1 MKLFSCTIILSLLC
15 MFASFAKQ
23 MPPDNPPYK
32 NAGLPVETRVADLL
46 TRMTLE
52 EKIDLLG
59 GTGFATMPNER
70 LGIPEL
76 RMTDGPLG
84 VRWDKATA
92 FPSGIALGATWDAE
106 LVFQVGKSIAR
117 EVKAKGRHVILGPCV
132 NIARIPQGGRNF
144 ESFGED
150 PFLTSFITIPYIKG
164 VQSENVVATVK
175 HFACNNQE
183 FQRDFVDVKLDD
195 RSLNEIYLPAFK
207 AAVEDADV
215 LAFMCSY
222 NRVNGYYASESDPLL
237 IEKLK
242 KEWGFNYLVM
252 SDWGAV
258 HSSIP
263 VAKGGLDL
271 EMPDG
276 KYLNRK
282 TLLDAVKS
290 GTVAEDAINDKVKR
304 ILRVIFKIGLFE
316 NPGNAEPALL
326 GTKGNRTAA
335 FEAGRAGIVL
345 LQNKDNILPLDVKH
359 LNSVAIIGPG
369 AAKLRAG
376 GGGSSQ
382 VDPLTS
388 VSPLEALKTEF
399 GNTIKIVHAEGVK
412 MIGDAMPIEAEV
424 LYTDAELKEHGLK
437 GEYYSNMELKGTP
450 AFTRVDKQVNFDW
463 GGESPEAGF
472 PVNKFSVRWTG
483 YLQVQKSGD
492 YIFET
497 LSDDGQRLYIDDK
510 LVINDWN
517 DHGFEGRTAKVSL
530 EVKKKYKI
538 VYEFYENGGS
548 AAVRLAW
555 NTPAEKLITEA
566 VKAATE
572 SEVAIIFAGTTSNI
586 ESEGIDRESLDLPHG
601 QTELI
606 QAVAKANK
614 NTIVVITSGSPVLMD
629 AWINDVKAVVETW
642 FGGEMM
648 GHAITDVLTGK
659 YNPCGKLPVTFPRKW
674 EDCSAFKTY
683 KAMDSVT
690 YYSDGIYV
698 GYRHYEKNNIKPLF
712 PFGFGL
718 SYTTF
723 KYANLKITPVNTQAA
738 GKVTVSFTVKN
749 TGTTEGAEVAQLYLH
764 DVNASVDR
772 PRKELKGFQKVM
784 LKPGEEKTVTINMD
798 KEAMSFYHPEKKQWV
813 AEPGEFNVLIGA
825 SSGDIKLNGSFK
837 LE

>member
-1 MKLFSCTIILSLLC
+1 MSLFPRAILFSVLC
-15 MFASFAKQ
+15 MFALFAKQ
-23 MPPDNPPYK
+23 LPPDNPPYK

-52 EKIDLLG
+52 EKIDILG
-59 GTGFATMPNER
+59 GTGFATMPN
-70 LGIPEL
+70 
-76 RMTDGPLG
+76 
-84 VRWDKATA
+84 
-92 FPSGIALGATWDAE
+92 
-106 LVFQVGKSIAR
+106 
-117 EVKAKGRHVILGPCV
+117 VILGPCV

-150 PFLTSFITIPYIKG
+150 PFLTSIITVPYIKG
-164 VQSENVVATVK
+164 VQSENVIATVK

-183 FQRDFVDVKLDD
+183 YQRDFVDVKIDD

-207 AAVEDADV
+207 AAVKDADV
-215 LAFMCSY
+215 WAFMCSY
-222 NRVNGYYASESDPLL
+222 NRVNGHYASENDPLL

-242 KEWGFNYLVM
+242 KEWGFTYLVM

-282 TLLDAVKS
+282 TLLDAIKS
-290 GTVAEDAINDKVKR
+290 GIVAEDAINDKVKR

-316 NPGNAEPALL
+316 NPGDAQPALL
-326 GTKGNRTAA
+326 GTKENRSAA
-335 FEAGRAGIVL
+335 LEAGRAGIVL
-345 LQNKDNILPLDVKH
+345 LQNKDNILPLDVNRLK
-359 LNSVAIIGPG
+359 SVAIIGPG

-382 VDPLTS
+382 VDPLTR
-388 VSPLEALKTEF
+388 VSPLEALKNEF
-399 GNTIKIVHAEGVK
+399 GSTIKIVHAEGVK
-412 MIGDAMPIEAEV
+412 MLGDAMPIEEEV

-437 GEYYSNMELKGTP
+437 GEYYSNMELKGKP

-463 GGESPEAGF
+463 GGESP
-472 PVNKFSVRWTG
+472 
-483 YLQVQKSGD
+483 QKPGA
-492 YIFET
+492 YVFET

-555 NTPAEKLITEA
+555 NTPAEKLITDA
-566 VKAATE
+566 VKAASE
-572 SEVAIIFAGTTSNI
+572 SDMAIIFAGTTSNI
-586 ESEGIDRESLDLPHG
+586 ESEGLDRESLELPQG

-659 YNPCGKLPVTFPRKW
+659 YNPSGKLPVTFPRKW

-698 GYRHYEKNNIKPLF
+698 GYRHFEKNNIKPLF

-723 KYANLKITPVNTQAA
+723 EYADLKIAPATAN
-738 GKVTVSFTVKN
+738 GNVTVSFTIKN
-749 TGTTEGAEVAQLYLH
+749 TGKTEGAEIAQLYLH
-764 DVNASVDR
+764 DVKACVDR
-772 PRKELKGFQKVM
+772 PHKELKGFQKVV
-784 LKPGEEKTVTINMD
+784 LKPGEKKPVTISID
-798 KEAMSFYHPEKKQWV
+798 KNAMSFYHPDKKQWV

-825 SSGDIKLNGSFK
+825 SSEDIKLSGSFNLK
-837 LE
+837 